1 MVVSGFASETQSPNA
16 KFSNKSSQFVK
27 EKLTVEEPN
36 SHNQHIFSDRGTVQ
50 INKQL
55 SGLQQKEGEVI

>member
-16 KFSNKSSQFVK
+16 KFSNKSNQFAK
-27 EKLTVEEPN
+27 EKLTVEPN
-36 SHNQHIFSDRGTVQ
+36 SQNQHIFSDRGAVQ

-55 SGLQQKEGEVI
+55 SGSQQKEGEVI